1 MTLLLGLRQQA
12 FVIPMRWETNQMDQ
26 FTAMM
31 IAEGSY
37 SADEE
42 EQITAWQTLINTGL
56 AWQLQGWFGR
66 TAQALIEDG
75 VCKSANE
82 LSA

>member
-1 MTLLLGLRQQA
+1 M
-12 FVIPMRWETNQMDQ
+12 NS

-37 SADEE
+37 SADED
-42 EQITAWQTLINTGL
+42 EQITAWQTLIDTGL

-66 TAQALIEDG
+66 TAQALINDG
-75 VCKSANE
+75 ICKSANE
-82 LSA
+82 LLEEVQ

>member
-1 MTLLLGLRQQA
+1 MN
-12 FVIPMRWETNQMDQ
+12 P

-37 SADEE
+37 SADED
-42 EQITAWQTLINTGL
+42 EQITAWQTLIDTGL

-66 TAQALIEDG
+66 TAQALINDG
-75 VCKSANE
+75 ICKSANE
-82 LSA
+82 LLEEAQ

>member
-1 MTLLLGLRQQA
+1 M
-12 FVIPMRWETNQMDQ
+12 NS

-37 SADEE
+37 SADED
-42 EQITAWQTLINTGL
+42 EQIAAWQTLIDTGL

-66 TAQALIEDG
+66 TAQALINDG
-75 VCKSANE
+75 ICKSANE
-82 LSA
+82 LLEETQ

>member
-1 MTLLLGLRQQA
+1 M
-12 FVIPMRWETNQMDQ
+12 NS

-37 SADEE
+37 SADED
-42 EQITAWQTLINTGL
+42 EQIAAWQTLIDTGL

-66 TAQALIEDG
+66 TAQALINDG
-75 VCKSANE
+75 ICKSANE
-82 LSA
+82 LLEEVQ

>member
-1 MTLLLGLRQQA
+1 MN
-12 FVIPMRWETNQMDQ
+12 P

-37 SADEE
+37 SADED
-42 EQITAWQTLINTGL
+42 EQIAAWQTLIDTGL

-66 TAQALIEDG
+66 TAQALIDDG
-75 VCKSANE
+75 ICESANE
-82 LSA
+82 LLEEAQ

>member
-1 MTLLLGLRQQA
+1 MN
-12 FVIPMRWETNQMDQ
+12 P

-37 SADEE
+37 SADED
-42 EQITAWQTLINTGL
+42 EQIAAWQTLIDTGL

-66 TAQALIEDG
+66 TAQALINDG
-75 VCKSANE
+75 ICKSANE
-82 LSA
+82 LLEEAQ

>member
-1 MTLLLGLRQQA
+1 M
-12 FVIPMRWETNQMDQ
+12 NS

-37 SADEE
+37 SADED
-42 EQITAWQTLINTGL
+42 EQIAAWQTLIDTGL

-66 TAQALIEDG
+66 TAQALIDDG
-75 VCKSANE
+75 ICESANE
-82 LSA
+82 LLEEVQ